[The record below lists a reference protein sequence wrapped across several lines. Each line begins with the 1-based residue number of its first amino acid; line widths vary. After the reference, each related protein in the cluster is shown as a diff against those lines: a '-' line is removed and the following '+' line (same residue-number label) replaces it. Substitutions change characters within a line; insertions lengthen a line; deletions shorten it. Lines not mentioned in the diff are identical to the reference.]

1 MASSS
6 ASSISSSSFS
16 KASRF
21 STLKVFK
28 FASKEARPPPP
39 PPKDRLYSTN
49 RSLVSLSPD
58 SLSVPNTP
66 LTPHPQHSYYLS
78 PNMNQ
83 SSVSVV
89 STAPSAISTSYAATE
104 GASEKGP
111 KKTKS
116 GFFKLPKRSPRGG
129 SIKSP
134 PVEDPPQLP
143 VPDDNISIPFN
154 FQVSSIQSQIVLRSP
169 LYQHNIH
176 VDEV

>member
-39 PPKDRLYSTN
+39 PPKDKLYSTN
-49 RSLVSLSPD
+49 RSVISLSPD
-58 SLSVPNTP
+58 SLSVPSTP
-66 LTPHPQHSYYLS
+66 HTPHPQHPYFLS
-78 PNMNQ
+78 PNMNK

-89 STAPSAISTSYAATE
+89 STAASTSTSYAATE
-104 GASEKGP
+104 GTSQKGP

-116 GFFKLPKRSPRGG
+116 GFFKLPKRSPREN

-134 PVEDPPQLP
+134 PLEDVPQLP
-143 VPDDNISIPFN
+143 PPDDNISIPFN
-154 FQVSSIQSQIVLRSP
+154 FQVGLIQSATYVP
-169 LYQHNIH
+169 LICISA
-176 VDEV
+176 

>member
-6 ASSISSSSFS
+6 ASSISASSFS

-39 PPKDRLYSTN
+39 PPKDGLYSSS
-49 RSLVSLSPD
+49 RSMVSLSPD
-58 SLSVPNTP
+58 SLSVPNSP
-66 LTPHPQHSYYLS
+66 HTPHPQHPYFLS

-89 STAPSAISTSYAATE
+89 SIAASATSTSYPNE
-104 GASEKGP
+104 GTSQKGP

-116 GFFKLPKRSPRGG
+116 GFFKLPKRSPRGN

-134 PVEDPPQLP
+134 PLEDAPQLP
-143 VPDDNISIPFN
+143 VPDENISIPFN
-154 FQVSSIQSQIVLRSP
+154 FQVGLFQSAHRVLLICVSA
-169 LYQHNIH
+169 
-176 VDEV
+176 